1 MPQPPKAASGGKA
14 LDGEGAAPR
23 IGDCVLVTFPGELSV
38 EIGLG
43 IKKRAPAPF
52 TFVAGY
58 TNGYIYYAPT
68 TAQRNNIG
76 YAQEDC
82 DSLVAP
88 EWQRLFEESAERILK
103 KLSAP

>member
-1 MPQPPKAASGGKA
+1 
-14 LDGEGAAPR
+14 
-23 IGDCVLVTFPGELSV
+23 ELSV

-58 TNGYIYYAPT
+58 TNGYIYYTPT
-68 TAQRNNIG
+68 VEQRNNKG

-82 DSLVAP
+82 DTLVAP
-88 EWQRLFEESAERILK
+88 EWQRLFEDKAAGVLE